1 MTPSAQH
8 PLHEPLAESQAELP
22 AEPLPESLAE
32 SLAEPLLEPLHESL
46 PESSAKPL
54 PELPAEPLPESQAE
68 SLPESP
74 AKPSPE
80 PSPDPAAALDACF
93 AAQRDAS
100 LREPYPPWET
110 RARHLRALRGLLLDH
125 RDALADAI
133 DADFGQRAKGEV
145 LLAETV
151 LLKQEID
158 LALARGRRWM
168 KPQRRATGKWLVP
181 ARAKIVPQPLGVVG
195 IVAPW
200 NYPLLLSAGPLVGAL
215 AAGNRAMLKLSE
227 LTPRTSALLETL
239 ISNTFARDH
248 VAVVNGDASVGA
260 AFAAL
265 PFDHLLFTG
274 STRVGRDV
282 MRAAAANLTPV
293 TLELGGKSPA
303 IIGEHARFHHA
314 VDSVIA
320 AKTLNAG
327 QTCIA
332 PDYVLLPRGSED
344 AFIARAR
351 RRVAQLYPDFARN
364 RDYTSIVSDAHYARL
379 QRLADEAREA
389 GAQLHPLAPGDAAA
403 RRFAPTLVTNAPAHV
418 ALMRDEIFG
427 PLLPLVA
434 YDTLD
439 DALSYVNARPRPLAL
454 YLYAQD
460 GHTIGRVTRETVAGG
475 MAVNEALMHVACEG
489 LPFGGVGASGM
500 GAYHGYDGFVTFSQM
515 KPVFVQS
522 RVNARGLVAP
532 PYGRRFRAIVSAMLK
547 F

>member
-1 MTPSAQH
+1 MKQEIP
-8 PLHEPLAESQAELP
+8 PD
-22 AEPLPESLAE
+22 SLT
-32 SLAEPLLEPLHESL
+32 
-46 PESSAKPL
+46 
-54 PELPAEPLPESQAE
+54 
-68 SLPESP
+68 
-74 AKPSPE
+74 
-80 PSPDPAAALDACF
+80 ALF

-110 RARHLRALRGLLLDH
+110 RARHLRALRKLLLDH
-125 RDALADAI
+125 RDALAEAI
-133 DADFGQRAKGEV
+133 DADFGQRSKAEV
-145 LLAETV
+145 MLAEIV

-158 LALARGRRWM
+158 AALAHGRRWI
-168 KPQRRATGKWLVP
+168 KPQRRATGKWLLP

-200 NYPLLLSAGPLVGAL
+200 NYPLLLAAGPLVCAL
-215 AAGNRAMLKLSE
+215 AAGNRALIKMSE
-227 LTPRTSALLETL
+227 LTPRTSALFQTL
-239 ISNTFARDH
+239 IAGAFARDH

-303 IIGEHARFHHA
+303 IVGEHARFAHA

-320 AKTLNAG
+320 GKLLNAG

-332 PDYVLLPRGSED
+332 PDYVLLPRGSEE
-344 AFIARAR
+344 AFIERAR
-351 RRVAQLYPDFARN
+351 RRVARLYPDFARN
-364 RDYTSIVSDAHYARL
+364 RDYTSIVSDRHYARL
-379 QRLADEAREA
+379 QQLADEAREA
-389 GAQLHPLAPGDAAA
+389 GAQLHPLAASDAAA
-403 RRFAPTLVTNAPAHV
+403 RRFAPTLATNVPAHV
-418 ALMRDEIFG
+418 ALMQEEIFG
-427 PLLPLVA
+427 PLLPLVP

-439 DALSYVNARPRPLAL
+439 EALAYVNARPRPLAL

-460 GHTIGRVTRETVAGG
+460 EPTIARVTRETISGG
-475 MAVNEALMHVACEG
+475 MAVNESLMHVACEG

-500 GAYHGYDGFVTFSQM
+500 GVYHGYDGFVTFSQM

-532 PYGRRFRAIVSAMLK
+532 PYGRLFRAIVNAMMK